1 MASSNSQSQSSRS
14 QIDRNADVSHAFLS
28 KSRRNS
34 TRRRRPSSS
43 KMLLSPTSDNET
55 FESSRKR
62 CREDDHD
69 HSDEGD
75 EIAIT
80 SNGKSVTSFLST
92 HIPQTYN
99 PLADRPIGPMANEP
113 SGDTKYCNRHRPDRK
128 CRRQADEVSMEEL
141 QTVCTCLLLSTSSRI
156 DSVYPR
162 AFANDFQSNSA
173 LSPSQTNK
181 ASPMSGPCSL
191 PLQPSNASSC
201 SREFFPSAVFRSSP
215 SFPLP
220 SGT

>member
-1 MASSNSQSQSSRS
+1 MASSNSQSISRS
-14 QIDRNADVSHAFLS
+14 QIDPDVSRAFIP

-62 CREDDHD
+62 CREEDHD

-80 SNGKSVTSFLST
+80 SDGKSVTSFLSK

-99 PLADRPIGPMANEP
+99 PLADRPTSPMANAP
-113 SGDTKYCNRHRPDRK
+113 SADTKYCNRHRPDRK

-141 QTVCTCLLLSTSSRI
+141 QTVRIHLLLCL
-156 DSVYPR
+156 
-162 AFANDFQSNSA
+162 A
-173 LSPSQTNK
+173 
-181 ASPMSGPCSL
+181 
-191 PLQPSNASSC
+191 
-201 SREFFPSAVFRSSP
+201 
-215 SFPLP
+215 
-220 SGT
+220 